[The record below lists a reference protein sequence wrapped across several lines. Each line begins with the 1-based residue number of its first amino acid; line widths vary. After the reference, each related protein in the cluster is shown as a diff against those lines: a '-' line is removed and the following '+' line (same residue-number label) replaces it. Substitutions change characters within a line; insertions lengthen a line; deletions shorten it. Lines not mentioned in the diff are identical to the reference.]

1 MRKQSALAFA
11 NHLAAVMEAAH
22 ERFDLTQSE
31 LQWAVTRARNI
42 LEHKAK
48 RAGQEADFLQRV
60 IDAKERQ
67 NRDEEAV
74 R

>member
-1 MRKQSALAFA
+1 MSKQSALAFA
-11 NHLAAVMEAAH
+11 NHLVAAMEAAH

-48 RAGQEADFLQRV
+48 RAEQEADFLQRM
-60 IDAKERQ
+60 IDAKERRE
-67 NRDEEAV
+67 RDEGLE